1 MIQEQLK
8 IRPANLEDINII
20 GLLAHEIWPKVYDY
34 MISPEQIQYMLN
46 MFYTPESLNSQMVEQ
61 HHIFFLA
68 EFNNK
73 PVGFASVGK
82 LDEEVFKLHKLYVQP
97 ELQGKGIGKF
107 LVEAVLDETVE
118 KGGKRIQLNV
128 NRNNKSITFYQNLGF
143 SITGEQN
150 IDIGSGYFMND
161 FIMERDIS

>member
-82 LDEEVFKLHKLYVQP
+82 LDEGVFKLHKLYVQP
-97 ELQGKGIGKF
+97 ELQGKGIGKS

-161 FIMERDIS
+161 FIMERDIP

>member
-8 IRPANLEDINII
+8 IRPADLKDINII
-20 GLLAHEIWPKVYDY
+20 GTLAHEIWPKVYDY
-34 MISPEQIQYMLN
+34 MISPDQIQYMLN
-46 MFYTPESLNSQMVEQ
+46 QFYSPESLNSQMVEQ

-68 EFNNK
+68 EFNHK

-82 LDEEVFKLHKLYVQP
+82 LQEGVFKLHKLYVQP
-97 ELQGKGIGKF
+97 EFQGKGIGKA
-107 LVEAVLDETVE
+107 LVKTVFDEGVE
-118 KGGKRIQLNV
+118 RGGKRIQLNV
-128 NRNNKSITFYQNLGF
+128 NRNNKSIAYYQNLGF

-161 FIMERDIS
+161 FIMERDIP